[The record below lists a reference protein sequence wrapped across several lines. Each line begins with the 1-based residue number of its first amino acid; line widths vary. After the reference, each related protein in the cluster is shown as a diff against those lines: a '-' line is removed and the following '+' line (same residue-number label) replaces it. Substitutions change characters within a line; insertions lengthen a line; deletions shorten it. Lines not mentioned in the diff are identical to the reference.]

1 MPGSRWL
8 GTSEKEREWDKKRV
22 RTKGLPCC
30 FSRFFSLSPTTD
42 REPGTV
48 IWLNFLSPDN
58 VILEDRQSFATNLMR
73 ASPTQINTWLSV
85 NKLSAAGSFREYWM
99 QMNCFVLPFYL
110 VLFILQSSIVCCLFC
125 PILLYFERGTVLD
138 SWFKRLF
145 HSFSLTAV
153 SLSVIGYCERF
164 SCQKKP
170 LGTQIFTLD
179 NGTLQKKHT
188 TKICEL

>member
-1 MPGSRWL
+1 MPGSRWM

-30 FSRFFSLSPTTD
+30 FPFFSLSPTTD

-48 IWLNFLSPDN
+48 ISLNFLSPDH
-58 VILEDRQSFATNLMR
+58 VILEDGQSFATNLMR
-73 ASPTQINTWLSV
+73 ASPTQISTWLSV

-110 VLFILQSSIVCCLFC
+110 VLFILQSSIVYCLFC
-125 PILLYFERGTVLD
+125 RMLLYFERGTVLD
-138 SWFKRLF
+138 SWFTRLF

-153 SLSVIGYCERF
+153 NLSVIGHCEQF

-179 NGTLQKKHT
+179 NGALQKKTHN
-188 TKICEL
+188 

>member
-8 GTSEKEREWDKKRV
+8 RTSEKERERDKKRV
-22 RTKGLPCC
+22 TTKGLPCC
-30 FSRFFSLSPTTD
+30 FSRFFFLVPNYRSRAWNSHLTKLLFAGSRDFGRQTKFCYQ
-42 REPGTV
+42 
-48 IWLNFLSPDN
+48 LNA
-58 VILEDRQSFATNLMR
+58 SF
-73 ASPTQINTWLSV
+73 PTQISTWLSV

-138 SWFKRLF
+138 SWFTRLF

-179 NGTLQKKHT
+179 NGALQKKTHN
-188 TKICEL
+188 